1 MKLTFERMKKIDV
14 THPVSDGD
22 FCFMLPYPEMG
33 GGRVT
38 SILDMITPQ
47 VIKGKHYY
55 IVKEL
60 KV

>member
-1 MKLTFERMKKIDV
+1 MKKIDV

-60 KV
+60 KI